1 MSLVVHEGG
10 ELVNELVGGPE
21 TKRGKADGQVL
32 SFWRTRER
40 TMRRMKDTIQTLH
53 GRLIVV
59 FCTVLH
65 VSGNAQARKR
75 WGVDLQCCDA
85 KDACQ

>member
-32 SFWRTRER
+32 SFWRMRER
-40 TMRRMKDTIQTLH
+40 TMRRMKDTTQTLH
-53 GRLIVV
+53 GRLVVV
-59 FCTVLH
+59 FCTVLQ

-75 WGVDLQCCDA
+75 W
-85 KDACQ
+85 